1 MNETKKNPSIGCD
14 AENCLYNEQGHSC
27 TASHIKV
34 DGKRAQCT
42 GETSCPTFK
51 QKHCC

>member
-27 TASHIKV
+27 TA
-34 DGKRAQCT
+34 A
-42 GETSCPTFK
+42 
-51 QKHCC
+51 CC